1 MAIRSIKC
9 DDLETQEAWKK
20 NAGQNPFEGHT
31 ESKHQD
37 F

>member
-1 MAIRSIKC
+1 MIWK
-9 DDLETQEAWKK
+9 LKKPEKK